1 MTEESASLAEA
12 LMAKHEEGSEQQQ
25 QQQQPEKKQEQ
36 KSNGSGGRKFD
47 IKSFD
52 AFPTLGNGPSNGPKQ
67 TAAAGSGAWGSSSS
81 PSPQPPA
88 ASNTNNSAASA
99 LAARSNV
106 VSEVFTLQRGQ
117 QHAGARKN
125 LADVISKARANSG
138 ASIESSTSKATGNI
152 SFVLKGKPE
161 SVQQARRELHKELA
175 VRLVKKVPVPASVR
189 GAIIGPKGST
199 LKPIQEKSGTDIQV
213 ARDDPNETYDN
224 EDDDGE
230 RTVDITIEGDEEGIR
245 VATKEIMA
253 VIAER
258 IKDMTT
264 KLSSIDQ
271 KYYPFIIGTNEA
283 QLNAF
288 TQDKDIKVSVP
299 RNEEGGPIVISG
311 ERNAVLETKAA
322 IEHFVK
328 NIIHTYNTGTQAIP
342 KVKHKFLSAKEVFD
356 ATSTAVYFPD
366 ASDPSEVVELFGH
379 PSKLKEA
386 KAALTKQANS
396 LSVLTLDISKAHGKS
411 IPHARNLAVFFK
423 QCDKLKPL
431 EKQHNVK
438 ISVPALEKLYSSDL
452 ADVTLEIVGRDPDQ
466 IKEAKKGLVA
476 LVNAYGPAYVKEVV
490 DLDPFFFSHVVKLA
504 KNIKQQHFVDVL
516 VPGNTQ
522 ITNHVVLVYEGNPN
536 QDEEDFAPGE
546 SEIQETLDT
555 IDKMFDDIRSMQQN
569 IVSKVLNDYPRD
581 QHKYIMGPK
590 NTTLNSILHR
600 VEPEPLVSVA
610 FGTVEP
616 NTLGYDES
624 LGLTQDS
631 VWIRGVKSEVDRV
644 ADEIANAVTAS
655 KEHEKASAYSTECN
669 FPKEHVNKLIG
680 KQGANLTKL
689 REEFG
694 VKIDVDEEGKVTVK
708 GIKVNADAAK
718 DRIEQQ
724 AKKVLD
730 ETTIRLKIPNEY
742 HANLIGQSGKFVRRL
757 EEKYDVRIRFPREQG
772 YSNETNKDVPH
783 HKDEVVVRG
792 PSKGAHR
799 AKEELEDLYKW
810 ELEHNYTETIKVPT
824 KALPR
829 IIGRQGEY
837 INEIKDNTD
846 TKIDVQQD
854 RQQQQENTDIV
865 IVGTK
870 SGVKSAVESIQT
882 ITKEIEET
890 VTEEVSVDPKYHR
903 WLIGPGG
910 SVMREM
916 ILKAS
921 GIKSDEHQDFNPR
934 MINIPK
940 AGTNDPIIKVTG
952 NKKVVNRIV
961 KAIKEIVSEKEQ
973 QVEEVVN
980 VPTDKHRSLIGPG
993 GIIKRELEEEHSV
1006 SIQIPRQGSGD
1017 DKIIIAGV
1025 PEHVEKAREKI
1036 AALTANP
1043 YKAEIAVPKRL
1054 HAELADRGTFI
1065 RKLKNEFDVRVEHGR
1080 VNLPKPVDIKVPD
1093 DAIGSVLITDDEKDT
1108 TSKWKWTVVKDQATD
1123 QPQSDAT
1130 IPWKLRG
1137 EDDACQRAKTLIE
1150 STLNQVSKHNTTGY
1164 MWLADPSRY
1173 RLLIGPGGSRINQ
1186 IRSES
1191 GCSIAVPKAGANSNE
1206 VITLRGNDEQL
1217 EKARQMILASIQK

>member
-1 MTEESASLAEA
+1 
-12 LMAKHEEGSEQQQ
+12 MAKHEKGPEKQHEQEQQPPEKHQ
-25 QQQQPEKKQEQ
+25 QQKP
-36 KSNGSGGRKFD
+36 NGSGSRKFD

-52 AFPTLGNGPSNGPKQ
+52 AFPSLGNAPSNGPKQ
-67 TAAAGSGAWGSSSS
+67 TASRPGAWGSSSV
-81 PSPQPPA
+81 SPQPSTMSSTN
-88 ASNTNNSAASA
+88 SNAASA

-117 QHAGARKN
+117 QQPGARKN
-125 LADVISKARANSG
+125 LADAITKARTNSG

-161 SVQQARRELHKELA
+161 KVQQARRELHKELA
-175 VRLVKKVPVPASVR
+175 ARLVKKVPVPASVR

-199 LKPIQEKSGTDIQV
+199 LIPIIEKSGTEIQV
-213 ARDDPNETYDN
+213 ARDDPNENYDN
-224 EDDDGE
+224 EDEDGE

-245 VATKEIMA
+245 VATKEIMDI
-253 VIAER
+253 IAER

-271 KYYPFIIGTNEA
+271 KYYPFIIGPNEA

-288 TQDKDIKVSVP
+288 TQDKDIKVTVP
-299 RNEEGGPIVISG
+299 QNEQGGPIVISG

-328 NIIHTYNTGTQAIP
+328 NIINTYNTGTQAIP
-342 KVKHKFLSAKEVFD
+342 KVKHKFLSANDVFN

-386 KAALTKQANS
+386 KAALTKQAND

-411 IPHARNLAVFFK
+411 VSHARNLAVFFK
-423 QCDKLKPL
+423 QCNKLKPL

-438 ISVPALEKLYSSDL
+438 ISVPALEKLYSTDL
-452 ADVTLEIVGRDPDQ
+452 VDVTLEIVGSNPDQ
-466 IKEAKKGLVA
+466 IKESKKGLVA
-476 LVNAYGPAYVKEVV
+476 LVNAYGPAFVKEVD
-490 DLDPFFFSHVVKLA
+490 DLDPFFFSHIVKRA
-504 KNIKQQHFVDVL
+504 KTIKQQHFVDVL
-516 VPGNTQ
+516 IPENTQ
-522 ITNHVVLVYEGNPN
+522 ITNNVVLVYEGNPN

-546 SEIQETLDT
+546 SEIRETLDS
-555 IDKMFDDIRSMQQN
+555 INKMFDDIRSKQKD
-569 IVSKVLNDYPRD
+569 IVSKVLNDFPRD
-581 QHKYIMGPK
+581 QHKYITGPK

-600 VEPEPLVSVA
+600 IEPEPLVSVV
-610 FGTVEP
+610 FGTVDP
-616 NTLGYDES
+616 NTLGYDET
-624 LGLTQDS
+624 LGLTADS

-644 ADEIANAVTAS
+644 ADEIASAVTAS
-655 KEHEKASAYSTECN
+655 KEHEKASSYSVECN
-669 FPKEHVNKLIG
+669 FPKDHVNKLIG

-694 VKIDVDEEGKVTVK
+694 VRIDVAEDGKVNIR
-708 GIKVNADAAK
+708 GIKVNADACK

-724 AKKVLD
+724 GKKALD
-730 ETTIRLKIPNEY
+730 ETTIRLKVPSEY

-772 YSNETNKDVPH
+772 YSNESNKDVPQ

-792 PSKGAHR
+792 PSKGAQR

-810 ELEHNYTETIKVPT
+810 EVEHNYTETFTVPT

-854 RQQQQENTDIV
+854 QQQEQQQENTDIV

-870 SGVKSAVESIQT
+870 SGVKNAVQSIQA
-882 ITKEIEET
+882 IAKEIEET

-921 GIKSDEHQDFNPR
+921 GIKSDQQQDFNPR

-952 NKKVVNRIV
+952 NKKIVNRIV
-961 KAIKEIVSEKEQ
+961 KAINEIVSEKER

-980 VPTDKHRSLIGPG
+980 VPTDKHRSLIGLG
-993 GIIKRELEEEHSV
+993 GIVKRELEEEHNV

-1017 DKIIIAGV
+1017 DKIIVVGM
-1025 PEHVEKAREKI
+1025 PEHVEKAKEKI
-1036 AALTANP
+1036 AELTANP

-1054 HAELADRGTFI
+1054 HAALVDRGTFI
-1065 RKLKNEFDVRVEHGR
+1065 RKLKNDFDVRVEHGR
-1080 VNLPKPVDIKVPD
+1080 VNLPKPADIKVPD
-1093 DAIGSVLITDDEKDT
+1093 EAIGTVLITDDENDT
-1108 TSKWKWTVVKDQATD
+1108 ANKWKWTVVKDEAND
-1123 QPQSDAT
+1123 QPQGEAT

-1137 EDDACQRAKTLIE
+1137 EEDACQRAKALIE
-1150 STLNQVSKHNTTGY
+1150 STLNHVSKHNATGY
-1164 MWLADPSRY
+1164 MWLADPTRY
-1173 RLLIGPGGSRINQ
+1173 RLLIGPGGSRINK

-1191 GCSIAVPKAGANSNE
+1191 GCTIAVPRAGANSNE

-1217 EKARQMILASIQK
+1217 EKASQMILDSIQK

>member
-25 QQQQPEKKQEQ
+25 ESKKKQEQ
-36 KSNGSGGRKFD
+36 KPNGSGSRKFD

-52 AFPTLGNGPSNGPKQ
+52 AFPTLGNASSNGPKQ
-67 TAAAGSGAWGSSSS
+67 TAATGSGAWGSSS
-81 PSPQPPA
+81 PSPRPST
-88 ASNTNNSAASA
+88 ASSTNNSVASTI
-99 LAARSNV
+99 AARSNV

-117 QHAGARKN
+117 QNPDARKN
-125 LADVISKARANSG
+125 LAEAISKARANSG
-138 ASIESSTSKATGNI
+138 ASVESSTSKATGNI
-152 SFVLKGKPE
+152 SFVLKGRQE
-161 SVQQARRELHKELA
+161 AVQQARRELHKELA
-175 VRLVKKVPVPASVR
+175 LRLVKKVPVPASVR

-213 ARDDPNETYDN
+213 ARDDPNENYDN
-224 EDDDGE
+224 DDDNGE
-230 RTVDITIEGDEEGIR
+230 RTVDITITGDEEGIR
-245 VATKEIMA
+245 VATKEIMDI
-253 VIAER
+253 IAER
-258 IKDMTT
+258 IKEMTT
-264 KLSSIDQ
+264 KLSSISQ
-271 KYYPFIIGTNEA
+271 KYYPFIIGPNQA

-288 TQDKDIKVSVP
+288 TQGKDIKVTVP
-299 RNEEGGPIVISG
+299 QGEEGGPIAISG
-311 ERNAVLETKAA
+311 ERNAVLETKTA

-328 NIIHTYNTGTQAIP
+328 NIINTYNTDTQAIP

-396 LSVLTLDISKAHGKS
+396 LSVLSLDISKAHGKC

-423 QCDKLKPL
+423 QCDKLKSL

-438 ISVPALEKLYSSDL
+438 ISVPALEKLYVSDL
-452 ADVTLEIVGRDPDQ
+452 ADVTLEIVGSNPDE

-476 LVNAYGPAYVKEVV
+476 MVNAYGPAYVREVD
-490 DLDPFFFSHVVKLA
+490 DLDPFFFPHVVKLA

-516 VPGNTQ
+516 VPENSR

-536 QDEEDFAPGE
+536 QDDEDFAPGE
-546 SEIQETLDT
+546 SEIRQNLDT
-555 IDKMFDDIRSMQQN
+555 VNKMFDDIRSKQQS

-581 QHKYIMGPK
+581 QHKYITGPK

-600 VEPEPLVSVA
+600 IEPDPLVSVV
-610 FGTVEP
+610 FGTVES
-616 NTLGYDES
+616 NTLGHDES
-624 LGLTQDS
+624 LSLTQDS

-644 ADEIANAVTAS
+644 ADEIAIAVAAS
-655 KEHEKASAYSTECN
+655 KEHEKASAYSTECK

-694 VKIDVDEEGKVTVK
+694 VKIDVDEEGKVTIK

-724 AKKVLD
+724 AKKALD

-772 YSNETNKDVPH
+772 YSNETNRDVPH
-783 HKDEVVVRG
+783 HKDEIVVRG

-810 ELEHNYTETIKVPT
+810 EVEHNYTETIKVPT

-854 RQQQQENTDIV
+854 QQQQQQQENTEIV

-870 SGVKSAVESIQT
+870 SGVKSAVELIQA
-882 ITKEIEET
+882 ISKEIEET

-916 ILKAS
+916 ILKAC
-921 GIKSDEHQDFNPR
+921 GLKSDEHQDFNPR

-961 KAIKEIVSEKEQ
+961 KAIKEIVSEKER
-973 QVEEVVN
+973 QVEETVN

-993 GIIKRELEEEHSV
+993 GIIKRELEEEHNV

-1017 DKIIIAGV
+1017 DKVIVSGM
-1025 PEHVEKAREKI
+1025 PEDVEKAKEKI

-1043 YKAEIAVPKRL
+1043 YKAEIAVPKLL
-1054 HAELADRGTFI
+1054 HADLADRGTFI
-1065 RKLKNEFDVRVEHGR
+1065 RKLKNDFDVRVEHGR
-1080 VNLPKPVDIKVPD
+1080 VNLPKPADIKIPEE
-1093 DAIGSVLITDDEKDT
+1093 AIGSVLITDDEKDT
-1108 TSKWKWTVVKDQATD
+1108 ASKWKWTVVKDEAIGH
-1123 QPQSDAT
+1123 PQSEAT

-1137 EDDACQRAKTLIE
+1137 EDDACQRAKALIE
-1150 STLNQVSKHNTTGY
+1150 STLDQVSKHNSTGY
-1164 MWLADPSRY
+1164 MWLADPTRY
-1173 RLLIGPGGSRINQ
+1173 RLLIGPGGSRINK

-1191 GCSIAVPKAGANSNE
+1191 GCTIAVPKAGANSNE
-1206 VITLRGNDEQL
+1206 VVTLRGNDEQL